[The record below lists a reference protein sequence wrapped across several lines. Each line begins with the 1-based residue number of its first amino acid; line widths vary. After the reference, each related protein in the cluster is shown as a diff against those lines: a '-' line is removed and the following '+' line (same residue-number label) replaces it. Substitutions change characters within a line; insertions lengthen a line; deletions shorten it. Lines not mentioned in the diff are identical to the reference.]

1 MKNNIK
7 HISWTWV
14 AIWLLIFMISYVFIF
29 NYIHRKNTTSQVC
42 VQWNCFTVELARTST
57 EQELGLM
64 NRTGM
69 DEKKGMLFLFP
80 KSDIYA
86 FRMKNTLIPLDMVR
100 IDDQNRVVYVV
111 TAQPCT
117 TDPCAV
123 YKPEI
128 WARYVLEINAGIAAK
143 YKIVEGTMMK
153 FRNIN
158 SPTK

>member
-14 AIWLLIFMISYVFIF
+14 TIWFLTFIVVYMFIS
-29 NYIHRKNTTSQVC
+29 NYTHRKNTTSQVC
-42 VQWNCFTVELARTST
+42 MEGTCFTVELARTSA

-69 DEKKGMLFLFP
+69 NEKNGMLFIFP
-80 KSDIYA
+80 KSDIYN

-100 IDDQNRVVYVV
+100 MDDQYRVVHLV

-117 TDPCAV
+117 ADPCAV

-128 WARYVLEINAGIAAK
+128 WARYVLEINAGIAEK
-143 YKIVEGTMMK
+143 YKIVEWTMMK
-153 FRNIN
+153 FRNID
-158 SPTK
+158 K

>member
-1 MKNNIK
+1 MF
-7 HISWTWV
+7 IS
-14 AIWLLIFMISYVFIF
+14 
-29 NYIHRKNTTSQVC
+29 NYIHRKNTALQVC
-42 VQWNCFTVELARTST
+42 AQETCFTVELARTAA

-86 FRMKNTLIPLDMVR
+86 FRMKNTFIPLDMVR
-100 IDDQNRVVYVV
+100 IDDQYRVVSVV

-117 TDPCAV
+117 EDPCAV

-128 WARYVLEINAGIAAK
+128 WAKYVLEINAGIAAK
-143 YKIVEGTMMK
+143 YKIAEGTMMK

-158 SPTK
+158 SPTE